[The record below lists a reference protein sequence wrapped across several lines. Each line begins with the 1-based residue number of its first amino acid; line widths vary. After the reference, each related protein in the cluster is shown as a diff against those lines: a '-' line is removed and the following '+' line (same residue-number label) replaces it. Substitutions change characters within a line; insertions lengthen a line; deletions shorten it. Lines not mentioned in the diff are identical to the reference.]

1 MTLERTHPDIAEAD
15 RLTLVA
21 IDRDGFGNHALIL
34 VGLIHFTFLLRFVS
48 EIGLALFIQNVLRAQ
63 PACTRPAVKFLLA
76 RGGCTRAGP
85 ELNFCYDQYGAF

>member
-1 MTLERTHPDIAEAD
+1 VPLHAH
-15 RLTLVA
+15 
-21 IDRDGFGNHALIL
+21 GFSNHALIL

-48 EIGLALFIQNVLRAQ
+48 EIGLALFIQNVLMAQ

-85 ELNFCYDQYGAF
+85 ELNFRYDQYGAF